1 MSDPIGGKTANNLTA
16 KTTPAETDYIL
27 MAENKITKRTKIS
40 DFLTFLKDKLGINT
54 LNTNLGKTA
63 RFYAVSK
70 FYVPGSS
77 DNYSGLA
84 IGGVA
89 WNNIVGI
96 QYVSATDYK
105 HYYTFPKGTYLVNI
119 NLFANLEA
127 STSNVLG
134 VAIKIEVDDTEIA
147 NPWFRMID
155 SYQSISY
162 PVIISGS
169 KLKVTMYSG
178 KAIEIVNNANLSY
191 IDFMRLN

>member
-1 MSDPIGGKTANNLTA
+1 MFYSGG
-16 KTTPAETDYIL
+16 TPELFAC
-27 MAENKITKRTKIS
+27 NKINRKE
-40 DFLTFLKDKLGINT
+40 KDRRI

-63 RFYAVSK
+63 RFYAVGK

-77 DNYSGLA
+77 GDYSGLA
-84 IGGVA
+84 IGGTA
-89 WNNIVGI
+89 WSNIVGV

-105 HYYTFPKGTYLVNI
+105 HYYTVPKGTYLVNI

-134 VAIKIEVDDTEIA
+134 VALHIEVDDKMIA

-178 KAIEIVNNANLSY
+178 KTIEIVNNANLSY

>member
-1 MSDPIGGKTANNLTA
+1 MSALTSKA
-16 KTTPAETDYIL
+16 TPAESDTLIVGEGNVL
-27 MAENKITKRTKIS
+27 KKIS
-40 DFLTFLKDKLGINT
+40 FSQLFTYLKDKLGINT

-70 FYVPGSS
+70 FYVSGSS
-77 DNYSGLA
+77 GDYSGLA

-89 WNNIVGI
+89 WSNIDGI
-96 QYVSATDYK
+96 QYVSAADYK

-134 VAIKIEVDDTEIA
+134 VALNIEVDGKVIA

-178 KAIEIVNNANLSY
+178 KTIEIVNNANLSY